1 MELIPVLD
9 IKNGIAVSGKSG
21 LRAEYTRLK
30 TIFATS
36 PDPVEIVKK
45 LPFKRLYVADLDG
58 IMLGE
63 PNHTILEEL
72 SRLRKLM
79 VDVGIRT
86 IEDYHKISSL
96 DAEIIIGSE
105 TLRDFKTLDA
115 IYSERKN
122 IIFSV
127 DIKDGKVLSPFLPSQ
142 PNDAIELLLDRI
154 KRLLILDI
162 SSVGTL
168 RLDFS
173 LLEPLKGRD
182 LEFYYGG
189 GIKKEDIKNLKKIG
203 IEGALVGT
211 ALHQGL
217 M

>member
-1 MELIPVLD
+1 MEIIPVID

-21 LRAEYTRLK
+21 LREKYTGLK

-58 IMLGE
+58 IMRGD
-63 PNHTILEEL
+63 PNHKMLEEL

-79 VDVGIRT
+79 VDAGIRT
-86 IEDYHKISSL
+86 IEDYHRISGL

-105 TLRDFKTLDA
+105 TLRDFRTLDA
-115 IYSERKN
+115 IYSEHKN

-127 DIKDGKVLSPFLPSQ
+127 DIKDGKVMSHFLPPK
-142 PNDAIELLLDRI
+142 PNDAVELLLDRI

-168 RLDFS
+168 SLNFS
-173 LLEPLKGRD
+173 LLEPLKGHD

-189 GIKKEDIKNLKKIG
+189 GIKKEDIKNLKKMG